1 MTERDEESMVDI
13 SEKSKKILK
22 SISEIIDSAIMED

>member
-22 SISEIIDSAIMED
+22 GISEIIDSAIMED